1 MILELQ
7 HWLLQQ
13 WDDFQFHLPR
23 PDEISVIQRSSTWRN
38 EQGKTVHLLFR
49 RRDRQPFAVAKFTQ
63 NETYRESIVR
73 EFEQLRWMR
82 QHASVDFNRTLPRP
96 LWLGEIGGR
105 TVYLESACPGQ
116 SLAWILSSR
125 PLWFRRKVRQTFDL
139 VVTWLQTF
147 YRELPRHPVTLT
159 PQEWQHLLIE
169 PLIRFGQQFEL
180 STTEARL
187 LQRLEQKIIALGDQT
202 MPLVPSHGDFGGG
215 AILIQNRQIAVI
227 DWEFFRPQ
235 HLPLFDLFKLLIHPG
250 VAARPSPHW
259 GLLDQFRA
267 LLELPWYAELA
278 RRLVLNLCA
287 ELKLMPELV
296 GILFPIFLINLIQ
309 EHDRGRRES
318 DPPDAGWR
326 GLFTYYA
333 DNWAQHQFEKVPWLS
348 LEGAGNRW

>member
-7 HWLLQQ
+7 HLLLQQ

-23 PDEISVIQRSSTWRN
+23 PGEISVIQRSSAWRG
-38 EQGKTVHLLFR
+38 EQGKTVQLLFR
-49 RRDRQPFAVAKFTQ
+49 RRDRQPFAIAKFTQ
-63 NETYRESIVR
+63 NETYRENIVR
-73 EFEQLRWMR
+73 EFDQLRWLR
-82 QHASVDFNRTLPRP
+82 QRASADFNRTLPRP

-116 SLAWILSSR
+116 SLAWMLSLR
-125 PLWFRRKVRQTFDL
+125 PFCFRRKVRQTFEL
-139 VVTWLQTF
+139 AATWLKAF
-147 YRELPRHPVTLT
+147 YRELSWQPVTLT
-159 PQEWQHLLIE
+159 QQERQRLLIE
-169 PLIRFGQQFEL
+169 PLSRFGQQFDL

-187 LQRLEQKIIALGDQT
+187 LQSLEQKINALRHQT

-250 VAARPSPHW
+250 VAVRPSQHW
-259 GLLDQFRA
+259 GMLDQFRA
-267 LLELPWYAELA
+267 LFELPWYAELA
-278 RRLVLNLCA
+278 RQLVLNLCA

-296 GILFPIFLINLIQ
+296 GILFPIFLINLIH
-309 EHDRGRRES
+309 EHDRSRGEL

-333 DNWAQHQFEKVPWLS
+333 DNWAQHKFEMAP
-348 LEGAGNRW
+348 